1 MGGHVLILTNQ
12 RNSTLLKKMSA
23 KDASKVEEL
32 TPSKLGTKEYWE
44 EAYNKEVENFAEIG
58 DPGEAWFGEEAAA
71 RMVNWLAD
79 HPELVAAD
87 ASVLDVGCGN
97 GLLTV
102 DLAKEGFQVVG
113 VDYCEAAIKLAK
125 QVAEQADLDLD
136 FQECDILEDLST
148 SQCTALKKTYN
159 VVVDRGT
166 FDAISLGEKAVE
178 DKKSYMRNMGG
189 LLKPEGLLLITSCNW
204 TEEELRAQFSEVFL
218 QKYVLPT
225 PSFTFG
231 GVRGNTVTAV
241 VFQKT

>member
-1 MGGHVLILTNQ
+1 MGRLLTTKHNWKE
-12 RNSTLLKKMSA
+12 NSEKKMSTN
-23 KDASKVEEL
+23 DLSRVEEL

-87 ASVLDVGCGN
+87 AEILDVGCGN

-113 VDYCEAAIKLAK
+113 VDYCAAAIKLAK

-136 FQECDILEDLST
+136 F
-148 SQCTALKKTYN
+148 
-159 VVVDRGT
+159 
-166 FDAISLGEKAVE
+166 
-178 DKKSYMRNMGG
+178 
-189 LLKPEGLLLITSCNW
+189 
-204 TEEELRAQFSEVFL
+204 EV
-218 QKYVLPT
+218 
-225 PSFTFG
+225 
-231 GVRGNTVTAV
+231 
-241 VFQKT
+241 

>member
-1 MGGHVLILTNQ
+1 MGTTEKSSH
-12 RNSTLLKKMSA
+12 KKMSA
-23 KDASKVEEL
+23 NNLSRVEEL

-87 ASVLDVGCGN
+87 AEVLDVGCGN

-113 VDYCEAAIKLAK
+113 VDYCAAAIKLAK
-125 QVAEQADLDLD
+125 Q
-136 FQECDILEDLST
+136 ECDILEELST
-148 SQCTALKKTYN
+148 SQCTALKKTYD
-159 VVVDRGT
+159 VVVDKGT
-166 FDAISLGEKAVE
+166 FDAISLGERAFE
-178 DKKSYMRNMGG
+178 DKKRYIRNMGG
-189 LLKPEGLLLITSCNW
+189 LLKPGGLLLITSCNW
-204 TEEELRAQFSEVFL
+204 TEDELRAQFSEVFL